1 MRARRR
7 AREAALRA
15 MYAHEMSG
23 NPLESVIENMIQSL
37 NEDDKLKRF
46 AVELLRASAEH
57 KDELE
62 KLIVS
67 RAQNWEFD
75 RIAILDKLIMRMA
88 ICEFLHFEDIPPKV
102 SIDEAIEISKTYS
115 TEKSGTFIN
124 GVLDGVLNQLKGDGL
139 LKKSGR
145 GLNE

>member
-1 MRARRR
+1 MIRARRR

-57 KDELE
+57 KDEL
-62 KLIVS
+62 
-67 RAQNWEFD
+67 
-75 RIAILDKLIMRMA
+75 
-88 ICEFLHFEDIPPKV
+88 
-102 SIDEAIEISKTYS
+102 
-115 TEKSGTFIN
+115 
-124 GVLDGVLNQLKGDGL
+124 
-139 LKKSGR
+139 
-145 GLNE
+145 

>member
-1 MRARRR
+1 
-7 AREAALRA
+7 

-88 ICEFLHFEDIPPKV
+88 ICEL
-102 SIDEAIEISKTYS
+102 T
-115 TEKSGTFIN
+115 GTQRPI
-124 GVLDGVLNQLKGDGL
+124 
-139 LKKSGR
+139 R
-145 GLNE
+145 